1 MAQEVKRLTLDLS
14 SGLDLRVLSSSPT
27 VSSLLGMETTEK
39 KKKKS
44 LGVKGKCNLGL
55 FYKNLEFRGKK
66 ATLLLDFVLGY
77 STAATPASPP
87 RSRCLEQQED
97 KRRGPEGRAR

>member
-39 KKKKS
+39 KKKA
-44 LGVKGKCNLGL
+44 LGSRVN
-55 FYKNLEFRGKK
+55 
-66 ATLLLDFVLGY
+66 ATLGCFI
-77 STAATPASPP
+77 
-87 RSRCLEQQED
+87 
-97 KRRGPEGRAR
+97 KI